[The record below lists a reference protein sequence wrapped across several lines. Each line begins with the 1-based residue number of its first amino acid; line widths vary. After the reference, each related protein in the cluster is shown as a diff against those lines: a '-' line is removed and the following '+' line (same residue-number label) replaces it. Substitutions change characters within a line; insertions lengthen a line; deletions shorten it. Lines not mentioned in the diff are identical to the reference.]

1 MRYVCRG
8 ENQVTTL
15 LSVAEERT
23 CHYAALV
30 RAGCVCVYVC
40 MCVCVYVCM
49 CVCVCNEF
57 EIGDIGTLIDIIVS

>member
-8 ENQVTTL
+8 ENEVTTL

-30 RAGCVCVYVC
+30 CVCVYVC
-40 MCVCVYVCM
+40 VRVCVCVYA
-49 CVCVCNEF
+49 CVRMRGGLRSMALV
-57 EIGDIGTLIDIIVS
+57 TY